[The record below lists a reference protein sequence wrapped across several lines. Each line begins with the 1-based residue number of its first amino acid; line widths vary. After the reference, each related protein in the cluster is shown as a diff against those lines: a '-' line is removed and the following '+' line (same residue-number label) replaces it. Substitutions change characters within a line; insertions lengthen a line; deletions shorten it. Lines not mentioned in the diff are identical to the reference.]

1 MPYNARLRTHPVMPP
16 QVTDIILLVEDSDN
30 DAQLTMRAFGRS
42 GVENRVRL
50 ARDGEEAIAYLT
62 GLGKYT
68 DRVKNPLPAV
78 ILLDLSLPKFNGYQ
92 LMRWL
97 RTQPEI
103 KRIPVVV
110 LSESHDPTAINRA
123 YDAGASSYLVIS
135 ESSPL
140 GRWFRE
146 ADKDIEPKVLPA
158 QILDLLTFHD
168 LDATMAC

>member
-1 MPYNARLRTHPVMPP
+1 MPP

-92 LMRWL
+92 LMLWL

-110 LSESHDPTAINRA
+110 LSESENSADIGAVADLVQSYWIKLNEKPRLAFHGK
-123 YDAGASSYLVIS
+123 AG
-135 ESSPL
+135 E
-140 GRWFRE
+140 
-146 ADKDIEPKVLPA
+146 
-158 QILDLLTFHD
+158 
-168 LDATMAC
+168 

>member
-1 MPYNARLRTHPVMPP
+1 MPYNARLQTHSVMLPRA
-16 QVTDIILLVEDSDN
+16 TDIILLVEDSDN

-92 LMRWL
+92 LMLWL

-123 YDAGASSYLVIS
+123 YDAGASSYLVKPENS
-135 ESSPL
+135 
-140 GRWFRE
+140 
-146 ADKDIEPKVLPA
+146 ADIGAVA
-158 QILDLLTFHD
+158 DLVQSYWIKLNEKPRLAFHGK
-168 LDATMAC
+168 AGE